1 MWKSQASDFCYLFL
15 FFWNGNWLFIGV
27 QYPWIS
33 RCLNLETGGLQP
45 VCLATKSTKPNS
57 YSSIHSGY
65 ISVVQTQMSLGP
77 RPNRVGIN
85 GPRWIAIPKLC
96 FPVFFL
102 NYKTSSALNFERLSE
117 SFQESWDISNSFPP
131 IGTCTYYFHPCD
143 SSRDELTLNL
153 FHLPLLLRHP
163 HMSQMKKQPVR
174 LWIFQSH
181 LL

>member
-27 QYPWIS
+27 QCTWIS

-65 ISVVQTQMSLGP
+65 ISMVKTQMSLGP
-77 RPNRVGIN
+77 RPNRVGVN
-85 GPRWIAIPKLC
+85 GPSWIVVPKLC

-102 NYKTSSALNFERLSE
+102 KHKTSSALNFERVSE
-117 SFQESWDISNSFPP
+117 SFVSNPEIYRTVFHQLALVRTIFIPVIRAETSLPW
-131 IGTCTYYFHPCD
+131 TCFTYHCF
-143 SSRDELTLNL
+143 
-153 FHLPLLLRHP
+153 
-163 HMSQMKKQPVR
+163 
-174 LWIFQSH
+174 
-181 LL
+181 